1 MRLRLSMGGPF
12 RIEVSLRNVRYW
24 HLADM
29 RESSD
34 GANATLAFPGLA
46 CRIAESKLAARNVAV

>member
-1 MRLRLSMGGPF
+1 
-12 RIEVSLRNVRYW
+12 VSLRNVRYW

-29 RESSD
+29 REPSD